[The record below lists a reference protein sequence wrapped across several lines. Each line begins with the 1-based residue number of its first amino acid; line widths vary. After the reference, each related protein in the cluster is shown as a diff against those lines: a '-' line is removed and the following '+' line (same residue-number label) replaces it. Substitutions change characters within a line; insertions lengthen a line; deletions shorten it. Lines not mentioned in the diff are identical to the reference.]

1 MFSKRFLCARI
12 ALAAALTTGLAG
24 ASGALIDF
32 ETLPDDTPDDTP
44 DDNTEIT
51 DQYHDPADGGVSFY
65 YDGDNDGL
73 PDSDGQGGYAPM
85 YLEKSGPADG
95 TTDTDPQA
103 YLYDQTSTF
112 DIIDPSETR
121 SLGDYLLRA
130 TTDVTARPPF
140 SMIIRYTDAASA
152 FSGEIW
158 DIDGNSGQGSE
169 KWTIEV
175 YATQGDTTGSS
186 LITSFDSPE
195 GTFNTAG
202 SLDGKAW
209 FFEYT
214 APDGVEIDE
223 IRFVFSG
230 TKTNG
235 IGLAFDNFNSTAV
248 PEPATLSV
256 LGLGGLAL
264 IVRRRRR
271 RA

>member
-1 MFSKRFLCARI
+1 MFYTATLRAGTVLTAM
-12 ALAAALTTGLAG
+12 LAIGLAG

-32 ETLPDDTPDDTP
+32 ETLPGGATPT
-44 DDNTEIT
+44 DNQTISTE
-51 DQYHDPADGGVSFY
+51 YAALADGGVSFY

-73 PDSDGQGGYAPM
+73 PDADGQGGYAPM

-103 YLYDQTSTF
+103 YLYDQAGTA
-112 DIIDPSETR
+112 DLIDPSETR

-130 TTDVTARPPF
+130 TTDVTSRPPF

-158 DIDGNSGQGSE
+158 DIDGNTSQGTE
-169 KWTIEV
+169 KWTVEV
-175 YATQGDTTGSS
+175 YASQGDATGSS
-186 LITSFDSPE
+186 LITAFDSPE

-209 FFEYT
+209 FFSF
-214 APDGVEIDE
+214 DGADYGNATVEE
-223 IRFVFSG
+223 VRFVFSG
-230 TKTNG
+230 TKTTG

-248 PEPATLSV
+248 PEPATLTLLGAGGV
-256 LGLGGLAL
+256 LL
-264 IVRRRRR
+264 IARRRRR
-271 RA
+271 G